1 MLTIALTRHPHARKE
16 LFLGKTLRVVSRSGL
31 NPTEAALVE
40 TLPELPQRVASP
52 LFLGGRTG
60 ALAMA
65 VWLRGMATGP
75 LVLHTFDAHTAATFE
90 RNLAENNAP
99 RWKPEDCAQEAGFD
113 IRTALDLTASG
124 DDIAFWQM
132 TRGDGTAE
140 LHLFMLEQL
149 VSDRGVRELVIAA
162 EELNP
167 TFLERFRKVCAK
179 VVLRKQAGVTLLRG
193 TVAKPLDFSTLPD
206 HRATF
211 EVSLKGHAPI
221 TLETWPGCFCH
232 RRADMGGLALT
243 EVVAEQVAFDTGDRV
258 MDMGCGCG
266 MDGLL
271 LATAFPEK
279 RLRIDYQDSNAAAR
293 DSVEANLRRYPHAAR
308 VLFSAE
314 GEGDPAAY
322 DLFLANPP
330 YFGDWRIAEFF
341 VRTAARLL
349 KKGGLL
355 AFVSKREAKPLELM
369 AAAGFEHLGTF
380 SRRGY
385 TVLLAALRKPPV
397 R

>member
-16 LFLGKTLRVVSRSGL
+16 LFFDKTLRVVSRSGL
-31 NPTEAALVE
+31 NPTEAALINL
-40 TLPELPQRVASP
+40 LPSLREDDLICP

-65 VWLRGMATGP
+65 AWLRGQATGK
-75 LVLHTFDAHTAATFE
+75 LNLHTFDAHTAAIFQ
-90 RNLAENNAP
+90 RNLAENHAP
-99 RWKPEDCAQEAGFD
+99 LWDGSGATGFS
-113 IRTALDLTASG
+113 IETSLDLLAYGATHAT
-124 DDIAFWQM
+124 AFWQM

-140 LHLFMLEQL
+140 QHLFMLEQL
-149 VSDRGVRELVIAA
+149 TSTAGFGHLIIAA
-162 EELNP
+162 DELNP
-167 TFLERFRKVCAK
+167 TFLERFRKTCTK
-179 VVLRKQAGVTLLRG
+179 VTLRKEGAVTFLMG
-193 TVAKPLDFSTLPD
+193 AVTKPLDFSRLPD

-243 EVVAEQVAFDTGDRV
+243 EVVAEQVAFDVGDRI

-279 RLRIDYQDSNAAAR
+279 KLCIDYQDSNAAAR
-293 DSVEANLRRYPHAAR
+293 DSTEANLRRYPHAAR
-308 VLFSAE
+308 FIFSAE
-314 GEGDPAAY
+314 GEGELAAY

-341 VRTAARLL
+341 IQTAARLL
-349 KKGGLL
+349 KPGGLL

-369 AAAGFEHLGTF
+369 AAAGFEHLNTF
-380 SRRGY
+380 TRRGY
-385 TVLLAALRKPPV
+385 TILLAAR